1 LTPTAPEGPDAP
13 SLAARYASRDAAV
26 FYALVLPAVVA
37 GLVFSVAIASTPGD
51 LVSQTASYGAAV
63 GVLASLLPLFVLA
76 VSAYAV
82 FSFRPSL
89 LVALLIATFF
99 VGVSVANGISLLGV
113 QLDLGA
119 TVVLVIAATFL
130 ALAGFNYARGLK
142 LLAGGRPDITASGPL
157 GYNAFGVALESAFPL
172 AVALGLV
179 VLVEAVVKGFQA
191 QASLL
196 PQPLSSLAS
205 LYLQTRIGIVFTTL
219 FVAGAAIWVMREFLE
234 PVILHFTL
242 SPSDARKELLSE
254 IEPTTKSVRK
264 IRRYRPSRGV
274 GWGVLTIAYCWGIA
288 ATLAFFLPRGEFYR
302 DLLGVLTLKPPIPS
316 PAEALLD
323 SAVQSAVVKADILF
337 ARSQDYIR
345 DIIQI
350 LWG

>member
-1 LTPTAPEGPDAP
+1 MKSETPDGPAAPAL
-13 SLAARYASRDAAV
+13 LATYASRDAAV
-26 FYALVLPAVVA
+26 FYVLVLPAVVA

-51 LVSQTASYGAAV
+51 LVSQTASYAPAVSLAAR
-63 GVLASLLPLFVLA
+63 LLPLAVLA
-76 VSAYAV
+76 ASAYAV

-89 LVALLIATFF
+89 LVAILIATFF
-99 VGVSVANGISLLGV
+99 VEVSVANGISILSV

-142 LLAGGRPDITASGPL
+142 LLAGRRPDITASGPL
-157 GYNAFGVALESAFPL
+157 GYNAFGVALESAVPL
-172 AVALGLV
+172 AVALALV
-179 VLVEAVVKGFQA
+179 VLVEAVVRDFQA

-219 FVAGAAIWVMREFLE
+219 FVAGAMIWVMREFLE

-242 SPSDARKELLSE
+242 TPSDARKELLSE

-264 IRRYRPSRGV
+264 IRRYRPTRGLS
-274 GWGVLTIAYCWGIA
+274 WGILTLAYCAGIA
-288 ATLAFFLPRGEFYR
+288 AALAFFLPPGEFYR
-302 DLLGVLTLKPPIPS
+302 DLFGALTLRPPAPS
-316 PAEALLD
+316 PAETLLA
-323 SAVQSAVVKADILF
+323 SAMHSAMVKADIEF
-337 ARSQDYIR
+337 AKTQDYIR
-345 DIIQI
+345 DVIQI

>member
-1 LTPTAPEGPDAP
+1 MTPASPEAPDAP

-26 FYALVLPAVVA
+26 FYVLVLPAVVA
-37 GLVFSVAIASTPGD
+37 ALVFSVAIASTPGD
-51 LVSQTASYGAAV
+51 LVSQSASYGPAV
-63 GVLASLLPLFVLA
+63 SVLARLLPLFVLA
-76 VSAYAV
+76 GSAYAV

-99 VGVSVANGISLLGV
+99 VAVTVANGISLPGV

-142 LLAGGRPDITASGPL
+142 LLSGRRPDITSSGPL
-157 GYNAFGVALESAFPL
+157 GYNAFGVALESAVPL

-179 VLVEAVVKGFQA
+179 VLVEAVVRDFQA
-191 QASLL
+191 QSSLL
-196 PQPLSSLAS
+196 PEPLSSLVS

-219 FVAGAAIWVMREFLE
+219 LVAGAAIWVMRQFVE

-242 SPSDARKELLSE
+242 TPGDARKELLSE

-264 IRRYRPSRGV
+264 ITRYRPSRGLS
-274 GWGVLTIAYCWGIA
+274 WAILAIAYCWGVA
-288 ATLAFFLPRGEFYR
+288 AALAFFLPRGEFYR
-302 DLLGVLTLKPPIPS
+302 DLIGALTLRPPIPS
-316 PAEALLD
+316 PAEALFQT
-323 SAVQSAVVKADILF
+323 ATQSAVVKVDILF
-337 ARSQDYIR
+337 AQSQDYIR
-345 DIIQI
+345 EIIQI
-350 LWG
+350 FWG